1 MSSKKKAS
9 PKKSSMSKAE
19 LQSSVS
25 AVRGQLTKT
34 EAKLAKAKD
43 KTERWKKEATAQR
56 KAAAES
62 GQRVKELQQKLDR
75 AEATG
80 RRSTRVARP
89 GKATASKRPP
99 AKPRTAGT
107 GSVPDKGWTVVQLRA
122 EARARGLVGVSN
134 TPKAHLLA
142 ALS

>member
-1 MSSKKKAS
+1 MSSKKKKAS
-9 PKKSSMSKAE
+9 PKKSSMSRAE

-62 GQRVKELQQKLDR
+62 GQRVKELQQKLEG
-75 AEATG
+75 AETAG
-80 RRSTRVARP
+80 QRTRVARP
-89 GKATASKRPP
+89 GKAAASKRPP